1 MKTQIKSSYTW
12 IALGILMIMLY
23 FGWYQFSSAVSEAEM
38 YAEGL
43 NYIEYLNSSTQR
55 VVKLEMAGTPN
66 EELVYHLKNV
76 MEELEPSDI
85 YQESIFSNEEEID
98 VLIQEV
104 KEDWLAI
111 DEEIINVRNGEDTEK
126 LLFASERL
134 YNTTTELALLT
145 TDKFTEVS
153 AEITRIQFALM
164 ILITLISLI
173 IFRHLYMSF
182 LALRHTKEMTER
194 MFIDVSTGLYN
205 RSKCQEMLR
214 DTHTPANSKSRIMII
229 VDLNDLKITNDKLG
243 HQVGDELIS
252 SFATILRK
260 ATKIH
265 EFDIFVG
272 RYGGDEFMIYYRSA
286 EEMDA
291 KLYLEEVN
299 YLIEQF
305 NEHERKF
312 QISYAAGYAV
322 FSKEQDTLT
331 MQDLFNVAD
340 EAMYENKV
348 KMKAARQ
355 ASNERGAGKTSNE
368 RGIDTTSKDQEIDTT
383 SKNQGMDGLSNGG
396 DIDGA
401 E

>member
-12 IALGILMIMLY
+12 IALGVLMILLY
-23 FGWYQFSSAVSEAEM
+23 FGWYQFSSAVGESEM

-66 EELVYHLKNV
+66 EELVYHLENV
-76 MEELEPSDI
+76 IEELEPSDI
-85 YQESIFSNEEEID
+85 YRESIFHNVEEID
-98 VLIQEV
+98 VLIEEV

-153 AEITRIQFALM
+153 ALITKIQFVLM
-164 ILITLISLI
+164 ILITWISVI
-173 IFRHLYMSF
+173 IFRHLYISF
-182 LALRHTKEMTER
+182 LALRHTKALTER

-214 DTHTPANSKSRIMII
+214 DTNTPANSKSRIMII
-229 VDLNDLKITNDKLG
+229 VDLNDLKVTNDKLG

-252 SFATILRK
+252 SFATILRD

-265 EFDIFVG
+265 DFDLFVG

-305 NEHERKF
+305 NEHEKKF
-312 QISYAAGYAV
+312 QISYAAGYAI
-322 FSKEQDTLT
+322 FTKDQDALT

-355 ASNERGAGKTSNE
+355 ASGGHSADKVSNE
-368 RGIDTTSKDQEIDTT
+368 HDADKASNGHGADKVSNEHGTDKA
-383 SKNQGMDGLSNGG
+383 SNGG
-396 DIDGA
+396 GIDEA